1 MSPSP
6 WLTRHFRLAVLMVLL
21 IFLLAAA
28 GCVAAEVSPAV
39 DGSAAA
45 PAQETPTVSAS
56 TEISDEPENSA
67 VETTPSVTSTMPPT
81 SLSPTPLAP
90 FPSPTPTP
98 TPCPQ
103 DFCVY
108 PDSFLFSRPIAA
120 DGNGSVDHSYRYG
133 STQGGRRDPH
143 HGVEFL
149 NGSGTSVLA
158 AADGVVRV
166 AGDDTETLY
175 GPYPNFYGNVVIIEH
190 EVPDDKLKKFRCA
203 QGAVFTLY
211 AHLSEVLVVEGAF
224 VSIGDEIGL
233 VGMTGSAT
241 GSHLHFEVRMGEN
254 TYESV
259 RNPELWLIPEDDPDS
274 GQMGALAGYI
284 VDQYGNSIA
293 VENVVIQHLPEGPE
307 GPSGKEFYTHSY
319 EEENLRGQPPWGD
332 SFAIND
338 LPAGWYRVSFPHHG
352 LRRYLV
358 QVFPGQLTVL
368 DVNVDG

>member
-1 MSPSP
+1 MRPSP
-6 WLTRHFRLAVLMVLL
+6 WLTRHFRLAGLIVLL

-28 GCVAAEVSPAV
+28 GCVAAEVSPAM
-39 DGSAAA
+39 DDSAAA
-45 PAQETPTVSAS
+45 PAQEISA
-56 TEISDEPENSA
+56 TNAAPEIRDEPENSA
-67 VETTPSVTSTMPPT
+67 VETTPSVTNTMTPT

-90 FPSPTPTP
+90 SPSPIQTP

-120 DGNGSVDHSYRYG
+120 EGNGSVDRSYRYG

-166 AGDDTETLY
+166 AGDDTGTLH
-175 GPYPNFYGNVVIIEH
+175 GPYPNFYGNVVVIEH
-190 EVPDDKLKKFRCA
+190 EVPDDKLGKFRCA
-203 QGAVFTLY
+203 RGAVFTLY
-211 AHLSEVLVVEGAF
+211 AHLSEMKVQEGDIVKA
-224 VSIGDEIGL
+224 GDEIGL

-241 GSHLHFEVRMGEN
+241 GSHLHFEVRLGEN
-254 TYESV
+254 KYDSV
-259 RNPELWLIPEDDPDS
+259 RNPELWLIPGDDPDS

-284 VDQYGNSIA
+284 VDKFGNSIA
-293 VENVVIQHLPEGPE
+293 VENVVIQHLPEGPD

-319 EEENLRGQPPWGD
+319 EEDDLLGQPPWGD

-338 LPAGWYRVSFPHHG
+338 LPAGWYRVSFPYHG
-352 LRRYLV
+352 L
-358 QVFPGQLTVL
+358 
-368 DVNVDG
+368 